1 MNADDCHRR
10 FDLLLELGKKLG
22 LKSLTDAWKSQELE
36 LRNPRVQMV
45 ILGEFNHG
53 KSSLI
58 NGLIGESVLP
68 FGVTPTTQIDTCI
81 RFGNPERIVIA
92 YSGNNEVCRWTW
104 DEWLKTENRSMPG
117 TEQSQ
122 IIDRLE
128 ILLDSEPFE
137 SCCIIMDTPGLNEA
151 FLSRESYLRRYINRA
166 DLLIFVF
173 DANQVM
179 THTEQTVIRELADG
193 LASSQRILVINKC
206 DRLDEEE
213 WLDICHYVES
223 TLSPVLGDERFY
235 MVSARKKGIGDWQ
248 DLNARIREGIAERK
262 HGHEL
267 ESLCRQNNEMAAIL
281 EGALLLYQ
289 TLKSMPKSERK
300 TLLHTEACP
309 ALSALDLARFLH
321 DISLEMTR
329 LIRQTRCDMERFESD
344 FLKAMPR
351 ELDKAQLDDIE
362 QYFEDFIDESYAS
375 FSESVLNRLVEALR
389 VVWNEACQKLL
400 QSFDIQSNEVG
411 FLFSNVEM
419 LRANPVSTGAFDLS
433 GMGLWDLPLPGVIAS
448 RAERPRR
455 EALRNMAR
463 TAIVRRAEQYIQAF
477 ECDLSHHHDVL
488 ATFFRECGL
497 QIRDYILELSRS
509 VSDDVDFDEAM
520 IGALNG

>member
-213 WLDICHYVES
+213 WLDI
-223 TLSPVLGDERFY
+223 LPFWG
-235 MVSARKKGIGDWQ
+235 M
-248 DLNARIREGIAERK
+248 N
-262 HGHEL
+262 
-267 ESLCRQNNEMAAIL
+267 
-281 EGALLLYQ
+281 
-289 TLKSMPKSERK
+289 
-300 TLLHTEACP
+300 
-309 ALSALDLARFLH
+309 
-321 DISLEMTR
+321 
-329 LIRQTRCDMERFESD
+329 
-344 FLKAMPR
+344 
-351 ELDKAQLDDIE
+351 
-362 QYFEDFIDESYAS
+362 DFIWY
-375 FSESVLNRLVEALR
+375 RR
-389 VVWNEACQKLL
+389 VKRGLE
-400 QSFDIQSNEVG
+400 
-411 FLFSNVEM
+411 
-419 LRANPVSTGAFDLS
+419 TGR
-433 GMGLWDLPLPGVIAS
+433 I
-448 RAERPRR
+448 
-455 EALRNMAR
+455 
-463 TAIVRRAEQYIQAF
+463 
-477 ECDLSHHHDVL
+477 
-488 ATFFRECGL
+488 
-497 QIRDYILELSRS
+497 
-509 VSDDVDFDEAM
+509 
-520 IGALNG
+520 